1 MKNTKH
7 TLQRSTYMIY
17 CFCKVYL
24 SINLKS
30 VKRGEQVKRFSKLRG
45 LMVTAN
51 LTQETLAKS
60 VGLSKTSINQKLS
73 GKKPITL
80 EDMKAIQKVLN
91 DRLGMQLTIEELFIS

>member
-30 VKRGEQVKRFSKLRG
+30 VKRGEQVKRFSK
-45 LMVTAN
+45 
-51 LTQETLAKS
+51 
-60 VGLSKTSINQKLS
+60 
-73 GKKPITL
+73 
-80 EDMKAIQKVLN
+80 
-91 DRLGMQLTIEELFIS
+91 